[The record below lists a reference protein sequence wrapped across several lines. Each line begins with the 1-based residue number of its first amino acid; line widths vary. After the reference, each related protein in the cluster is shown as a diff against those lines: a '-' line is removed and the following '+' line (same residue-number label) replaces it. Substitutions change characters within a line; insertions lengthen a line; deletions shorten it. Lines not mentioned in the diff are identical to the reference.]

1 MKYFSPL
8 YFIVSL
14 AIGLFFVYITAAPP
28 NVIVV
33 YPTPHNYDQ
42 YQYED
47 NASNC
52 FVIKQHE
59 ISCNQKSEHIY
70 EVPIQ

>member
-1 MKYFSPL
+1 MKYFSPVH
-8 YFIVSL
+8 FIVSL
-14 AIGLFFVYITAAPP
+14 ALGLFFVYITAAPP

-47 NASNC
+47 NANNC

-59 ISCNQKSEHIY
+59 TSCNQKSEHIY

>member
-59 ISCNQKSEHIY
+59 TSCNQKSEHIY

>member
-1 MKYFSPL
+1 MKYFSPVH
-8 YFIVSL
+8 FIASL
-14 AIGLFFVYITAAPP
+14 ALGLFFVYITAPPP
-28 NVIVV
+28 NIIVV
-33 YPTPHNYDQ
+33 YPNPHNYNQ
-42 YQYED
+42 YQYQD

-59 ISCNQKSEHIY
+59 TSCHQKSDNIF